1 MKVRQFGAAFSGML
15 LAASLIACGGSQ
27 SNEAANTNASTAAGT
42 TYKIATDV
50 AFAPFEYQAAS
61 GEYEGIDIELL
72 DAIAK
77 DQGFEYELDPVGF
90 DAALQNVQSGQAD
103 GVIAGMSITE
113 ERREKFDFSDP
124 YYDSTVCCATL
135 ADSEINKLEDLNGKN
150 VAVKDGTES
159 QKWAESIKDKY
170 GFTTTT
176 FTDSATMYQ
185 EVGGNSVACF
195 EDTPVMA
202 YSISQYK
209 ATEGKEGKNFKII
222 GEVSPDDAFAS
233 QYGFAVQK
241 GKNTELLKKFNDGL
255 ANIKKSGK
263 YEEIVKQYLG

>member
-1 MKVRQFGAAFSGML
+1 MKLKNIVAALSGTL
-15 LAASLIACGGSQ
+15 LAVSLVACSSSAGGSGSAQ
-27 SNEAANTNASTAAGT
+27 GGSGDKTYIIASDNG
-42 TYKIATDV
+42 
-50 AFAPFEYQAAS
+50 FAPFEFAKADNTYT
-61 GEYEGIDIELL
+61 GIDMDLL

-77 DQGFEYELDPVGF
+77 DQGFSYEVQNVGF
-90 DAALQNVQSGQAD
+90 KMAVSSLEAGQVD

-176 FTDSATMYQ
+176 FKDSATMYQ